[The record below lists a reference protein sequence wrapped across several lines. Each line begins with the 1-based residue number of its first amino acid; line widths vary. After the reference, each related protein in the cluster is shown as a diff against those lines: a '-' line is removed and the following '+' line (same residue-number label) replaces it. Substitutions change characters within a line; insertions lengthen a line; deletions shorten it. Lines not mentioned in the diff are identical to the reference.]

1 MNERVLNILSMCLQA
16 VEKGHHVFLD
26 YSGHVKGVNFRAFKG
41 GYKKGKEYDI
51 NLIFYMDDI
60 YCDNAENLA
69 KIDTIEA
76 YLKELIA

>member
-1 MNERVLNILSMCLQA
+1 MNERVINLLSMCFQA

-26 YSGHVKGVNFRAFKG
+26 YSGHIKGVNFRAFKG

-51 NLIFYMDDI
+51 NLTFYMDYKDT
-60 YCDNAENLA
+60 ENLA

-76 YLKELIA
+76 YLKGLTA